1 MRHECAGANQARS
14 AALLS
19 RVGDVAD
26 RPFLPVP
33 EHLQVAYESRHAC
46 HYVRVDLD
54 ESRLVAERALDEHV
68 CLGAAEDVLRT
79 LFAVIVGAF
88 LFGACS
94 NDIGAQ
100 LEAAESLVAEFALT
114 QTTGPS
120 EVDSMTFRYVSAS
133 GLMDGDQE
141 DVVTS
146 VEGRFT
152 AAGWSVVLVEPL
164 DVSGSPANEGSRVV
178 ATKDGLA
185 AQVAVFDHVGLNP
198 APLGLRWVQVS
209 EARSSDPVGWAR
221 ID

>member
-1 MRHECAGANQARS
+1 M
-14 AALLS
+14 
-19 RVGDVAD
+19 
-26 RPFLPVP
+26 PVP
-33 EHLQVAYESRHAC
+33 EHLQVAYESRRAC

-68 CLGAAEDVLRT
+68 CRGAAEYVLRT
-79 LFAVIVGAF
+79 LFAVVVGAF
-88 LFGACS
+88 LLGACS

-100 LEAAESLVAEFALT
+100 LEATESLVAEFNLT

-120 EVDSMTFRYVSAS
+120 EVDSVTFRYVTAS

-141 DVVTS
+141 DVVRS
-146 VEGRFT
+146 VEERLT

-185 AQVAVFDHVGLNP
+185 ARVAIFDQVGLNP

-209 EARSSDPVGWAR
+209 VARSSDPVEWAG